1 MKYSVRNI
9 AQSLIDRV
17 IKYEMETMK
26 CIIVTIYLTFQCHKI
41 CLTQVQIDVL
51 DMTLVN

>member
-1 MKYSVRNI
+1 MKYNVRNI

-26 CIIVTIYLTFQCHKI
+26 YLIVTICLSFQCHKI
-41 CLTQVQIDVL
+41 CLTQVQIDVYL
-51 DMTLVN
+51 K

>member
-1 MKYSVRNI
+1 MKYNVRNI

-26 CIIVTIYLTFQCHKI
+26 CLIVTIYLSFQCHKI
-41 CLTQVQIDVL
+41 CLTQVQIDVYL
-51 DMTLVN
+51 K

>member
-26 CIIVTIYLTFQCHKI
+26 YLIVTIYLSFQCHKI
-41 CLTQVQIDVL
+41 CLTQVQIDVYL
-51 DMTLVN
+51 K